1 MTRQRP
7 RGNIALA
14 MSIILALVSV
24 CFVFYGR
31 LSVPSTGSKHERGR
45 LAMLWLARSALTA
58 GVTGKTKVPSEFGE
72 VVVRVEVHG
81 SSHQAIAESAQGR
94 ATVSAQQA
102 PHHGPFSEWTERFE
116 R

>member
-1 MTRQRP
+1 MTRQP

-24 CFVFYGR
+24 CFVFYER
-31 LSVPSTGSKHERGR
+31 MSVPSTGSKHERAR

-58 GVTGKTKVPSEFGE
+58 GVTGKTKIPSEFGE
-72 VVVRVEVHG
+72 IAVQVEVHG
-81 SSHQAIAESAQGR
+81 SAHTAVAESSQGR
-94 ATVSAQQA
+94 ATVSAEQA
-102 PHHGPFSEWTERFE
+102 PHHGAFTGWTERFE